1 MTRKHRYLWSSVS
14 SEASTGIYTKWG
26 RGGRYLV
33 NRSRGIRTCIM
44 GNIGTEPRQQPH
56 RKHHVMCKIGPL
68 EAIVQKSNNKQTK
81 QNKKLREFCFQVKSF
96 YTRVHHF
103 ERQIPDIIFWHI
115 FCI

>member
-68 EAIVQKSNNKQTK
+68 EAIVQKSNNKQTNKTK
-81 QNKKLREFCFQVKSF
+81 QKTDGVLLPSKKFLYEGASF
-96 YTRVHHF
+96 
-103 ERQIPDIIFWHI
+103 
-115 FCI
+115 